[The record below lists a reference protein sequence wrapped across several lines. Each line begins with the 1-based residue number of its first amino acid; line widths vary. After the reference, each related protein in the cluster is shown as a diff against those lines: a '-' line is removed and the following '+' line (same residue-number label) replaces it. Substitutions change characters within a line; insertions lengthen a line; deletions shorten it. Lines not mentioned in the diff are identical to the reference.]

1 MKVQII
7 KFESHTY
14 FDLFVVKNIRRE
26 GKRELGSSQSQK
38 YWNEF

>member
-26 GKRELGSSQSQK
+26 RKRVWK
-38 YWNEF
+38 YGYKF